1 MLILGSRLINTPI
14 MGLQT
19 GTRLAS
25 TKLPVVDP
33 SNLKILAYEVDG
45 ALLSEKP
52 SFIRIADVRELSD
65 VGLIIDSNDEFI
77 GANDVIKIKEV
88 YELDFNLI
96 DMNVTDESKRK
107 LGKVY
112 NYSLNTDNFIIQQ
125 LNVRQGIFKSLSD
138 SELLINR
145 SQIVEINN
153 NEIIVKT
160 TAQKLKPLS
169 KTSKMTYMN
178 PFRSQS
184 PQIENT
190 NTQL

>member
-77 GANDVIKIKEV
+77 GVNDVIKIKEI
-88 YELDFNLI
+88 YELGFNLI
-96 DMNVTDESKRK
+96 DMNVTDESKRR

-112 NYSLNTDNFIIQQ
+112 NYSLDTDNFIIQQ

-145 SQIVEINN
+145 SQIIEINN

-190 NTQL
+190 DTRL